1 MSIGVRVVR
10 HVDAGLLPRSPRLD
24 HPKENPMQL
33 VAYLNFPGTAREAMD
48 FYAAALGGKVTQRF
62 TYGESPMA
70 AQMPAESHGQV
81 MHSRIDIGE
90 ALLMGADGPPP
101 HEAGSTTL
109 NVMPETAEEAERV
122 FLALSEGGEVTMPL
136 EETFWAHR
144 FGALTDKYGKRWM
157 VNCLKP
163 MVS

>member
-1 MSIGVRVVR
+1 MDGRHGAPPVRSR
-10 HVDAGLLPRSPRLD
+10 HPRR
-24 HPKENPMQL
+24 NIVQL

-70 AQMPAESHGQV
+70 EQMPEASRDNV
-81 MHSRIDIGE
+81 MHSQVEVGS

-101 HEAGSTTL
+101 HEAAGGNTTL
-109 NVMPETAEEAERV
+109 NIMPDSIEQAERI
-122 FLALSEGGEVTMPL
+122 FQALSAGGEVTMPL

-144 FGALTDKYGKRWM
+144 FGALTDKFGKRWM
-157 VNCLKP
+157 VNYLKP
-163 MVS
+163 M